1 MPGGN
6 GFFPPVAYSPLWA
19 ALAAV
24 LLLALAAF
32 YILVPL
38 LTRQT
43 RAPEPEPEM
52 DLSWM
57 PVDVPALREKYE
69 VLISEVEAA
78 HRSGALSARAAHQR
92 LSLLLRL
99 FAYESSGIRAPHMT
113 LAELREARNSPLSDA
128 VAKLYP
134 GEFEATPRGTVQDAA
149 EVARRLVH
157 TWS

>member
-19 ALAAV
+19 ALAV
-24 LLLALAAF
+24 VILLVLAAF
-32 YILVPL
+32 HIVVPL
-38 LTRQT
+38 LTRQA
-43 RAPEPEPEM
+43 RVEEPEV
-52 DLSWM
+52 DVSWM
-57 PVDVPALREKYE
+57 PVDVPALRGKYE
-69 VLISEVEAA
+69 ALISEVEAA
-78 HRSGALSARAAHQR
+78 HRSGELSVRAAHQR

-113 LAELREARNSPLSDA
+113 LAELRDGRDTPLSDA

-134 GEFEATPRGTVQDAA
+134 GEFEAVERGSVLDAA
-149 EVARRLVH
+149 EVARRMVH

>member
-19 ALAAV
+19 ALAVAI
-24 LLLALAAF
+24 LLMLAAF
-32 YILVPL
+32 YIVVPL
-38 LTRQT
+38 LTRQP
-43 RAPEPEPEM
+43 RVAEPEA

-57 PVDVPALREKYE
+57 PVDVPALRGKYD

-78 HRSGALSARAAHQR
+78 HRGGELSIRAAHQR

-99 FAYESSGIRAPHMT
+99 FAYESTGIRAPHMT
-113 LAELREARNSPLSDA
+113 LAELREGSNTPLSDA
-128 VAKLYP
+128 VARLYP
-134 GEFEATPRGTVQDAA
+134 GEFEAVERGSVLDAA
-149 EVARRLVH
+149 EVARRVVH

>member
-19 ALAAV
+19 ALAIV
-24 LLLALAAF
+24 ILFALAAF
-32 YILVPL
+32 YVVVPL
-38 LTRQT
+38 LTRQA
-43 RAPEPEPEM
+43 RVEEPEV
-52 DLSWM
+52 DVSWM
-57 PVDVPALREKYE
+57 PVDVPALRGKYE

-78 HRSGALSARAAHQR
+78 HRSGELSLRAAHQR

-113 LAELREARNSPLSDA
+113 LADLREARNTPLSDA

-134 GEFEATPRGTVQDAA
+134 GEFEAVERGSVQDAA
-149 EVARRLVH
+149 EVARRMVH
-157 TWS
+157 SWS